1 MFCADYIASFV
12 FHGLISVGFLEGSC
26 NGYFGSKFT
35 PERTNNM
42 LSPHGQSF
50 LIGSLAGLFGAS
62 AVFPFDFVRR
72 GVIQGKVKLR
82 HGMSTVPYAGVFFG
96 LYFSCRNSN
105 STSSQFGWAFASA
118 FGAALAEIP
127 FDKAKLAMLGSR
139 RTMVFVSGLYVPFG
153 ALMLVMYDKALLR
166 LKHTRYNIT
175 IES

>member
-1 MFCADYIASFV
+1 M
-12 FHGLISVGFLEGSC
+12 
-26 NGYFGSKFT
+26 
-35 PERTNNM
+35 
-42 LSPHGQSF
+42 
-50 LIGSLAGLFGAS
+50 
-62 AVFPFDFVRR
+62 FPFDFVRR